1 MSDQDT
7 GGATR
12 ARQPAELI
20 DALLG
25 LLALPRTSEFYAH
38 YAELV
43 RGLCRA
49 EAVLVVDATSLQ
61 DDGSDGVAIRLGQA
75 GAPQDL
81 QDLARELTA
90 ARWQGT
96 QAQGYSH
103 ETYRKSDGLGCVML
117 LVRLLDVVPSALLIS
132 LPERDRAYLKEALV
146 RALLVKDLRPATPAV
161 AAASALTT
169 MPVAPVQAGLL
180 DVLGL
185 ATEVLQAPRF
195 GAAALALVNGAVRT
209 LGLRQAVLCW
219 RSAADAEVLAISHI
233 DRFESTSRL
242 VIALKAAAAEVLA
255 TDRVIA
261 LDRQTESDQS
271 GGAWPAH
278 VALLQALEGMRHL
291 TSLPMRDGS
300 GQTQAVLIT
309 MGDERALSQEQTN
322 QALLMLELVY
332 PRLADTRWR
341 DANWFKRLRQSLLQ
355 RLELLVGP
363 GRPWWKFGALVASA
377 LVLAMLFV
385 RVPYRVEASA
395 QLITDSTRLIT
406 SQNDGR
412 LLEVLV
418 DVGDAVSQG
427 QPLARLDTT
436 DLQQQQA
443 EVLSEIQRYAADEDK
458 ARASGALAEMQV
470 AKARRVQSEA
480 RLKRVAYFL
489 QQARTEA
496 PFDGV
501 VVEGERRNLLGSS
514 VRRGDKLFRIAQVRD
529 LYVVM
534 QVPEYAIREFSGDA
548 QAELLLLSQPDL
560 PIRLKISSFVP
571 MAQVK
576 GEEGNQFVLKAQIL
590 DPVAPW
596 WRPGM
601 TGLAKID
608 AGSRN
613 ISWVL
618 FHRTIDKLRLWFWW

>member
-1 MSDQDT
+1 MSEQDH

-25 LLALPRTSEFYAH
+25 LLALPRTGEFYAQ

-61 DDGSDGVAIRLGQA
+61 EGRSEGVAIRLGQD
-75 GAPQDL
+75 GAAQDL
-81 QDLARELTA
+81 QDLAREFTA
-90 ARWQGT
+90 ARWQASQT
-96 QAQGYSH
+96 QGYSH
-103 ETYRKSDGLGCVML
+103 DTFRKSDGLGCVML

-146 RALLVKDLRPATPAV
+146 RALLVKDLRPQAPSS
-161 AAASALTT
+161 ASALATV
-169 MPVAPVQAGLL
+169 PAVPEQAGLL

-242 VIALKAAAAEVLA
+242 VMALKAAAAEVLA

-261 LDRQTESDQS
+261 LDRQSDSEQS

-278 VALLQALEGMRHL
+278 GALLEGLEGVRHL
-291 TSLPMRDGS
+291 ASLPMRDGS

-309 MGDERALSQEQTN
+309 MSDERALTDDQIN
-322 QALLMLELVY
+322 QALLMLEMIY

-341 DANWFKRLRQSLLQ
+341 DANWFKQMRQSLLH

-363 GRPWWKFGALVASA
+363 GRPWLKFGALVTSV

-385 RVPYRVEASA
+385 QVPYRVEASA

-418 DVGDAVSQG
+418 DVGDTVTQG

-458 ARASGALAEMQV
+458 ARAGGALAEMQV

-534 QVPEYAIREFSGDA
+534 QVPEHAIREFSGDA
-548 QAELLLLSQPDL
+548 PAELLLLSQPDQ

-601 TGLAKID
+601 TGLAKIE
-608 AGSRN
+608 AGTRN

-618 FHRTIDKLRLWFWW
+618 FHRTIDKLRLWLWW

>member
-1 MSDQDT
+1 MSEQDH

-25 LLALPRTSEFYAH
+25 LLALPRTSEFYAN

-61 DDGSDGVAIRLGQA
+61 EGTSDGVAIRLGQD
-75 GAPQDL
+75 GAAQDL
-81 QDLARELTA
+81 QDLALTFSA
-90 ARWQGT
+90 ARWQAS

-103 ETYRKSDGLGCVML
+103 DTYRKSDGLGCVML
-117 LVRLLDVVPSALLIS
+117 LVRLLDVAPSALLIS

-146 RALLVKDLRPATPAV
+146 RALLVKDLRPQAPSP
-161 AAASALTT
+161 ASALATV
-169 MPVAPVQAGLL
+169 PAVPEQVGLL

-209 LGLRQAVLCW
+209 LHLRQAVLCW

-242 VIALKAAAAEVLA
+242 VMALKAAAAEVLA

-261 LDRQTESDQS
+261 LDRQIDSEQS

-278 VALLQALEGMRHL
+278 GALLEGLEGVRHL
-291 TSLPMRDGS
+291 TSLPVRDGS
-300 GQTQAVLIT
+300 GQAQAVLIT
-309 MGDERALSQEQTN
+309 MSDERALTDDQTN
-322 QALLMLELVY
+322 QALLMLEMVY

-341 DANWFKRLRQSLLQ
+341 DANWFKRMRQSLLQ

-363 GRPWWKFGALVASA
+363 GRPWLKFGALMTSV

-418 DVGDAVSQG
+418 DVGDTVTQG

-443 EVLSEIQRYAADEDK
+443 EVLSEIQRYVADEDK

-470 AKARRVQSEA
+470 ARARRVQSEA
-480 RLKRVAYFL
+480 RLKRVAYVL

-534 QVPEYAIREFSGDA
+534 QVPEHAIREFSGDA
-548 QAELLLLSQPDL
+548 RAELLLLSQPDR
-560 PIRLKISSFVP
+560 PIALKISSFVP

-608 AGSRN
+608 AGTRN

-618 FHRTIDKLRLWFWW
+618 FHRTIDKLRLWLWW